1 MIVLQLQGLRA
12 TGWCD
17 NCFLLLDNKTLREE
31 GRERRSTALPEG
43 PTYIRPSFTSD
54 HRPVEMFPSNEK
66 ALLNHDTITTQ
77 PRDSYY
83 PIKKFHSVVSNSCAT
98 PLQGLLSHCSHVT
111 HLPAQSLRCPHL
123 PV

>member
-43 PTYIRPSFTSD
+43 PTYICPSFTPD
-54 HRPVEMFPSNEK
+54 YRPMKMFLSNEE
-66 ALLNHDTITTQ
+66 AFVTNLLELGWSRTRGAGANQ
-77 PRDSYY
+77 
-83 PIKKFHSVVSNSCAT
+83 VA
-98 PLQGLLSHCSHVT
+98 GLS
-111 HLPAQSLRCPHL
+111 P
-123 PV
+123 